1 MKVLWFANTPCEAAE
16 YLMGDKIKSGG
27 WLYALC
33 EQLKNQCNIQLHI
46 AFFWGE
52 EKKAFIY
59 KGVTYHPILREGERS
74 KLGRYFNRIIGQFSS
89 TNDKKEKIR
98 CLRIVKDVAPDLI
111 HIHGSEESFGLI
123 TYEETIST
131 PIVLSIQ
138 GLLSAYEAK
147 YYSGLSKHAL
157 RNGDSIL
164 RQIMCDGVN
173 SRYRNFCRR
182 AEREIEVFKSLQY
195 VIGRT
200 QWDERCA
207 KALNPR
213 IQYYS
218 VNEILRAE
226 FMHAQTQEY
235 PLSSPLVILSTI
247 SSGVYKGLE
256 VVYQTANIL
265 TNLQFPFEWKI
276 IGLSSG
282 DDMVRIVERS
292 CSLCAKTMHIDLLG
306 TKSADE
312 MVKIMQSSN
321 LYVQV
326 SHIEN
331 SPNSLCEA
339 MVMGM
344 PIIASFAGG
353 TSSMLQDG
361 TEGVLIQDGNSYELA
376 GAIME
381 VEKNYNEYVAMGQNA
396 RKRALKRHSPENVI
410 TELMMVYNKL
420 VG

>member
-1 MKVLWFANTPCEAAE
+1 MKVLWFTNTPCEAAE
-16 YLMGDKIKSGG
+16 YLVGDKIKSGG

-33 EQLKNQCNIQLHI
+33 EQLKNQRNIQLHV

-52 EKKAFIY
+52 KKKAFLY

-74 KLGRYFNRIIGQFSS
+74 KLGRYINRVIGQFFDA
-89 TNDKKEKIR
+89 NDKKEKIR
-98 CLRIVKDVAPDLI
+98 CLEVVKEVSPDII

-123 TYEETIST
+123 VQNETTST
-131 PIVLSIQ
+131 PVVLSIQ
-138 GLLSAYEAK
+138 GLLSVYEAK
-147 YYSGLSKHAL
+147 YFSGLSKWEL
-157 RNGDSIL
+157 RKGESIL
-164 RQIMCDGVN
+164 RQILCDGIN

-182 AEREIEVFKSLQY
+182 AERENEIFKSLRY

-207 KALNPR
+207 RALNPNIR
-213 IQYYS
+213 YYV

-226 FMHAQTQEY
+226 FMHSEWNNH
-235 PLSSPLVILSTI
+235 PLCCPLVILSTI

-256 VVYQTANIL
+256 VVYQTAKIL
-265 TNLQFPFEWKI
+265 SNLKFPFEWKV
-276 IGLSSG
+276 IGLSSD
-282 DDMVRIVERS
+282 DDMVHIVEKS
-292 CSLCAKTMHIDLLG
+292 CSLHAKTVHVDLLG
-306 TKSADE
+306 AKNADE
-312 MVKIMQSSN
+312 IVRIMQSSN

-361 TEGVLIQDGNSYELA
+361 TEGVLIQDGNPYELA
-376 GAIME
+376 GAIMD
-381 VEKNYNEYVAMGQNA
+381 VEQNYNDYAAMGRNA
-396 RKRALKRHSPENVI
+396 RERALKRHSPENVVA
-410 TELMMVYNKL
+410 ELLKVYNKL
-420 VG
+420 VC